1 VLQQA
6 EQAVVKEAAA
16 AAVRGELHEAA
27 MALLGSVAHNATNIV
42 VQDHRRTATVT
53 REVAAAATKAAAVDI
68 AATKNKRSIL
78 TISTNANKVVNLNIR
93 FGSSH
98 FALRVSML
106 PAACIGSIAAPAHQG
121 VLDMKR
127 RTFTI

>member
-6 EQAVVKEAAA
+6 EQAVAKEAAA

-78 TISTNANKVVNLNIR
+78 TISTNANKVDNLNIR

-98 FALRVSML
+98 WRWRPSPSVCLCSRPLA
-106 PAACIGSIAAPAHQG
+106 
-121 VLDMKR
+121 
-127 RTFTI
+127 